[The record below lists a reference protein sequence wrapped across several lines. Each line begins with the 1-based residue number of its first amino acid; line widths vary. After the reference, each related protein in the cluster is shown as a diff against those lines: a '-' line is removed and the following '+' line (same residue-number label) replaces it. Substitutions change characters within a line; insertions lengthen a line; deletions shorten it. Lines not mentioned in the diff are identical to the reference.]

1 MATILVVD
9 DTAVDRF
16 LAGALLEEVPGWR
29 AAYAEDGRQALSL
42 LKDSV
47 PDLVLTDLRMPEVN
61 GLELVEAI
69 RRDHPAVPVILMTA
83 HGSEEIAAT
92 ALRKGAASYV
102 PKRDLARDLASTVAG
117 VLEVAQA
124 GRDQQLVLQWLEFAE
139 YCFVLGNDLL
149 HVRKL
154 IASLQ
159 SQMAQMEAIDRN
171 GLIRV
176 GMALHEV
183 LANAIEH
190 GNLEVSSDLRELP
203 DPRVY
208 WNLAERRRGE
218 APYRDR
224 RVHLTARLS
233 RREVVFVVR
242 DEGPGFDVSRLPDPT
257 DPANL
262 AKSSGRGLLLVRT
275 FMDDV
280 GFNAAGNEITLTKR
294 CR

>member
-9 DTAVDRF
+9 DTAVDRL

-47 PDLVLTDLRMPEVN
+47 PDLVLTDLQMPEVN

-69 RRDHPAVPVILMTA
+69 RRDHPALPVILMTA

-92 ALRKGAASYV
+92 ALRKGAVSYV
-102 PKRDLARDLASTVAG
+102 PKRNLARDLASTVAS

-139 YCFVLGNDLL
+139 YCFVLGNDLS

-171 GLIRV
+171 GLIHV
-176 GMALHEV
+176 GIALHEV

-190 GNLEVSSDLRELP
+190 GNLEVSSELRELP
-203 DPRVY
+203 DSRVY

-242 DEGPGFDVSRLPDPT
+242 DEGLGFDVSRLPDPT

-262 AKSSGRGLLLVRT
+262 AKSCGRGLLLVRT

-294 CR
+294 CC

>member
-1 MATILVVD
+1 
-9 DTAVDRF
+9 
-16 LAGALLEEVPGWR
+16 
-29 AAYAEDGRQALSL
+29 
-42 LKDSV
+42 
-47 PDLVLTDLRMPEVN
+47 
-61 GLELVEAI
+61 
-69 RRDHPAVPVILMTA
+69 MTA

-102 PKRDLARDLASTVAG
+102 PKRDLARDLASTVAS

-124 GRDQQLVLQWLEFAE
+124 GRDQQLVLQWLEVAE
-139 YCFVLGNDLL
+139 YGFVLGNDLA
-149 HVRKL
+149 HVKKL

-159 SQMAQMEAIDRN
+159 NQMAQMEVIDQN
-171 GLIRV
+171 GLMRV
-176 GMALHEV
+176 GLALHEV

-190 GNLEVSSDLRELP
+190 GNLEVSSELRELP

-208 WNLAERRRGE
+208 WSLADRRRGE

-224 RVHLTARLS
+224 RIHLTARLS

-262 AKSSGRGLLLVRT
+262 TKCSGRGLLLIRT

-294 CR
+294 RR

>member
-16 LAGALLEEVPGWR
+16 LAGELLEEVPGWR

-42 LKDSV
+42 LKESV
-47 PDLVLTDLRMPEVN
+47 PDLVLTDLQMPEVN

-102 PKRDLARDLASTVAG
+102 PKRNLARDLAPTVTS
-117 VLEVAQA
+117 VLEAAQA
-124 GRDQQLVLQWLEFAE
+124 GRDQQMVLQWLEVAE
-139 YCFVLGNDLL
+139 YRFVLGNDLS
-149 HVRKL
+149 HVRAL
-154 IASLQ
+154 VASLQ

-171 GLIRV
+171 GLIKV
-176 GMALHEV
+176 GIALHEV
-183 LANAIEH
+183 LTNAVEH

-208 WNLAERRRGE
+208 WDLTERRRGE

-242 DEGPGFDVSRLPDPT
+242 DEGPGYDVSRLPDPT

>member
-29 AAYAEDGRQALSL
+29 AAYAEDGRQALAL
-42 LKDSV
+42 LKGAV
-47 PDLVLTDLRMPEVN
+47 PDLVLTDLQMPEVN

-102 PKRDLARDLASTVAG
+102 PKRNLARDLPSTVAN
-117 VLEVAQA
+117 VLEVSQA
-124 GRDQQLVLQWLEFAE
+124 SRDQRLVLQWLEVAE
-139 YCFVLGNDLL
+139 FRFVLGNNLS
-149 HVRKL
+149 HIQKV

-159 SQMAQMEAIDRN
+159 DEMGQMEVIDKN

-176 GMALHEV
+176 GTALHEV
-183 LANAIEH
+183 LSNAIQH

-203 DPRVY
+203 DPMAY
-208 WNLAERRRGE
+208 WNLVERRRGE

-233 RREVVFVVR
+233 RREVGFVVR
-242 DEGPGFDVSRLPDPT
+242 DEGPGFDVSRLPDPK

>member
-16 LAGALLEEVPGWR
+16 LAGALLEEVPGWH
-29 AAYAEDGRQALSL
+29 AAYAEDGRQALAL
-42 LKDSV
+42 LKEAV
-47 PDLVLTDLRMPEVN
+47 PDLVLTDLQMPEVN

-69 RRDHPAVPVILMTA
+69 RRDYPALPVILMTA

-102 PKRDLARDLASTVAG
+102 PKRNLARDLPSTVAN
-117 VLEVAQA
+117 VLEVSQA
-124 GRDQQLVLQWLEFAE
+124 SRGQRMALRWLEVAE
-139 YCFVLGNDLL
+139 FRFVLGNDLS
-149 HVRKL
+149 HIQKV
-154 IASLQ
+154 IAGLQ
-159 SQMAQMEAIDRN
+159 DQMGQMEVIDKN

-176 GMALHEV
+176 GTALHEV

-190 GNLEVSSDLRELP
+190 GNLEVSSELRELP
-203 DPRVY
+203 DPSAYR
-208 WNLAERRRGE
+208 NLVERRRGE

-224 RVHLTARLS
+224 RVHLNARLS

-262 AKSSGRGLLLVRT
+262 AKSSGRSEERR
-275 FMDDV
+275 V
-280 GFNAAGNEITLTKR
+280 GKEGR
-294 CR
+294 